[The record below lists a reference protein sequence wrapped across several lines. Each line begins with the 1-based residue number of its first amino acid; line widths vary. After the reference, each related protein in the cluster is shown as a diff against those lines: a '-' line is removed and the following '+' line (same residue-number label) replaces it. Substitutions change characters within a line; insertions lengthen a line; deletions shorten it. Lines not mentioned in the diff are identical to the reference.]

1 MYSIWNW
8 LNFYT
13 VIVKISLWQAM
24 FLIIC
29 CSGQMH
35 NQALFLNQSVKCKM
49 SCPRPVWTF
58 IMTDLITS
66 GQLKRITVYTSWH
79 YWKRLQWALVIGFCA
94 SLPHIYS
101 HVSLML
107 RLFSGQILSCVQVV
121 SSFICTVC
129 LQKFVINEGGMGWD
143 DWAGRRELFCLVWFP
158 NSLVVILHDFWWE
171 QWPGQPVSTFIAVW
185 DRIETLSRSL
195 YPRPPSNV
203 PSDWTTLEHVGPLL
217 GLSADYQIT
226 QDACWRQVIMGLAC
240 KKNLSGDVFN
250 PAWPCCSWSQCCFF
264 FMVSEWLCVGVRHNE

>member
-1 MYSIWNW
+1 MNIHHDRSDY
-8 LNFYT
+8 
-13 VIVKISLWQAM
+13 K
-24 FLIIC
+24 
-29 CSGQMH
+29 
-35 NQALFLNQSVKCKM
+35 
-49 SCPRPVWTF
+49 WTAETHHRLHLLAF
-58 IMTDLITS
+58 
-66 GQLKRITVYTSWH
+66 
-79 YWKRLQWALVIGFCA
+79 WKRLQWALVIGFCA
-94 SLPHIYS
+94 SLLHIYS

-121 SSFICTVC
+121 SSFIC

-185 DRIETLSRSL
+185 DRIEILSRSL

-226 QDACWRQVIMGLAC
+226 QDACWRQVIMGPTC
-240 KKNLSGDVFN
+240 KETSPETFLILHD
-250 PAWPCCSWSQCCFF
+250 PAALGHNVASFSWFQSD
-264 FMVSEWLCVGVRHNE
+264 CVWAYGIMNSD